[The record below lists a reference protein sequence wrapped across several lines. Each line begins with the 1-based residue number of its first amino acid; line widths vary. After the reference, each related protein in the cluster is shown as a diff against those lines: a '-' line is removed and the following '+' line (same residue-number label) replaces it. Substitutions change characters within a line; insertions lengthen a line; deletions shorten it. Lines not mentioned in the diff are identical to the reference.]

1 MKILYIAEITGKAG
15 VWLIKKKLSELKEEY
30 TPDFVI
36 ANANSATASGGLGK
50 QHSAYLRKLGIDC
63 ITAGDYIFQKKDL
76 VDDLNKTSYVL
87 RPYNLPMNSPG
98 RGWKFLYSQN
108 KKERLA
114 VVSVLG
120 RIGHHRI
127 MAENPYTYTENLI
140 NKLRKDTQFI
150 LIDFSALAT
159 GEKQALSYML
169 DGKVSA
175 IIGSGTKVQT
185 ADECILEN
193 KTAYITDAGRTGSLN
208 SVGGY
213 GIQEKIQEYRTCLPD
228 YARDAW
234 DRLTIQGLSIELDN
248 DGKAR
253 HIERIFKEVEYCK
266 DMAS

>member
-15 VWLIKKKLSELKEEY
+15 VWLVKKKLNDLKAEFA
-30 TPDFVI
+30 PDFVI

-50 QHSAYLRKLGIDC
+50 QHSCYLRKLGIDC
-63 ITAGDYIFQKKDL
+63 ITAGDFIFQKKDL
-76 VDDLNKTSYVL
+76 VDDLNKTGYIL
-87 RPYNLPMNSPG
+87 RPHNLPINSPG
-98 RGWKFLYSQN
+98 RGWKFLYT
-108 KKERLA
+108 KDGKDRLA

-127 MAENPYTYTENLI
+127 MAENPYTCTEALI
-140 NKLRKDTQFI
+140 SKLKTETNFI
-150 LIDFSALAT
+150 LVDFSAFAT
-159 GEKQALSYML
+159 GEKQALAYML

-185 ADECILEN
+185 ADEEILEN

-213 GIQEKIQEYRTCLPD
+213 GIQEKIQEYKTCLPD

-234 DRLTIQGLSIELDN
+234 DRLTIQGVNIELDGE
-248 DGKAR
+248 GKAKK
-253 HIERIFKEVEYCK
+253 IERIFKEVEYCK